1 MEIKLFY
8 ATKNKFKI
16 EQMEDRIKGLG
27 INLIT
32 PYDID
37 INIEVKE
44 IGKTVLDNALI
55 KAKTYYNLVKLPV
68 IAADSSLYVEKFR
81 SQPGIYVRRVNGKYL
96 EDDEIEEYY
105 IDQLNRIGGE
115 SLAYYVTGLALIK
128 DNKIFLK
135 EIKEDKFILTN
146 RICKAEKTHDQ
157 LSRIEFD
164 IKLNKYFCEITK
176 EDKEKIDYIFDEK
189 CVEFIKDVLEI

>member
-81 SQPGIYVRRVNGKYL
+81 SHQGYMLEELMVN
-96 EDDEIEEYY
+96 I
-105 IDQLNRIGGE
+105 
-115 SLAYYVTGLALIK
+115 
-128 DNKIFLK
+128 
-135 EIKEDKFILTN
+135 
-146 RICKAEKTHDQ
+146 
-157 LSRIEFD
+157 
-164 IKLNKYFCEITK
+164 
-176 EDKEKIDYIFDEK
+176 
-189 CVEFIKDVLEI
+189 